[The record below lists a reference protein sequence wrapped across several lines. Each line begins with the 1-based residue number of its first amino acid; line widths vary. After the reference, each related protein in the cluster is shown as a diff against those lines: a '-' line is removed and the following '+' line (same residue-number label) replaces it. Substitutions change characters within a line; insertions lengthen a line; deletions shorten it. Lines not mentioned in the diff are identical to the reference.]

1 MIVIGKSSSQ
11 GSEKTRIRI
20 RLQFGHEFEADDV
33 TPTFLPCQAAKAV
46 IWTVLNALSTIIL
59 SSSND
64 EDDMKLYALAV
75 LHVVNSSATTLSS
88 AQDLSSFSFYQRS
101 TVAEFLTFFIRTVA
115 ERTPAG
121 QRQSLQENNYTFHVY
136 NRGGDEN
143 LTGEDGFIAVRE
155 PAIDC

>member
-1 MIVIGKSSSQ
+1 M
-11 GSEKTRIRI
+11 
-20 RLQFGHEFEADDV
+20 
-33 TPTFLPCQAAKAV
+33 
-46 IWTVLNALSTIIL
+46 LNALSTIIL

-136 NRGGDEN
+136 NRGGDAN
-143 LTGEDGFIAVRE
+143 LTGEGGFIVVRE
-155 PAIDC
+155 LAIDC

>member
-1 MIVIGKSSSQ
+1 M
-11 GSEKTRIRI
+11 
-20 RLQFGHEFEADDV
+20 
-33 TPTFLPCQAAKAV
+33 
-46 IWTVLNALSTIIL
+46 LNALSTIFL
-59 SSSND
+59 SFSAG

-75 LHVVNSSATTLSS
+75 LHVDNGSATTLSS
-88 AQDLSSFSFYQRS
+88 SQDLSSFSFYQRS

-143 LTGEDGFIAVRE
+143 LTGGDGFFAERE
-155 PAIDC
+155 PAIDY